1 VDPVDH
7 AVLVLTSSC
16 CHAFVCR
23 YSHYYLTVIIIITVI
38 TVIII
43 ITVITVIILGMIMAV
58 VSRIIVT
65 GFVEPAGIWICLLS
79 SMPLFFLFFLF
90 LLFLLFLLFPSIRL
104 SI

>member
-1 VDPVDH
+1 MDPVDH

-23 YSHYYLTVIIIITVI
+23 YSHYYLTVIIITVI

>member
-1 VDPVDH
+1 MDPVDH

-23 YSHYYLTVIIIITVI
+23 YSHYYLTV
-38 TVIII
+38 II